1 MGAGGDEGGPSDRP
15 RVPRPVAPGEAD
27 AWYAPAVRAQYE
39 VYTGVVATIEESELG
54 FEYRTREPTLGGREA
69 AALETVREHF
79 SAVQRRR
86 PLTREGTAARA
97 AAGLEPKYRRVLD
110 RLLDVTPAGRRRV
123 EYYTLRD
130 LRLLDEL
137 TPLALDDRVE
147 VVDVGDQATDRLV
160 IHTADY
166 APATTAYAADAEYTA
181 RVAGERLS
189 AYTVSFAGF
198 EVEVVVY
205 REHLLGDDRF
215 TTKYAVL
222 EPDLLPGDDELV
234 VACVVHNPKP
244 RYFERERRTSTTSR
258 RTAC

>member
-1 MGAGGDEGGPSDRP
+1 MTDDEAACEWTTHAVPPPVGPGD
-15 RVPRPVAPGEAD
+15 VD
-27 AWYAPAVRAQYE
+27 AWYAPEVRAQYE
-39 VYTGVVATIEESELG
+39 VHPGVVVTVEEREFG
-54 FEYRTREPTLGGREA
+54 FEYLVREPELGAPEVEA
-69 AALETVREHF
+69 LASVHDHF

-86 PLTREGTAARA
+86 PLTREGTVARA
-97 AAGLEPKYRRVLD
+97 QRGLEPKYRRVLD
-110 RLLDVTPAGRRRV
+110 RLLDVTRAGRRRV

-137 TPLALDDRVE
+137 TPLALDERVE
-147 VVDVGDQATDRLV
+147 VVDVGDHATDRLV